1 MKKLIKRTENY
12 SIYEDEFMGLTQTFR
27 LWRNDHIEIQF
38 NDNFAKANGFKSV
51 EDMLICNKG
60 MKETL
65 LDGFGSIP
73 QWITITSDGQFLV
86 KCTQNNYLYN

>member
-1 MKKLIKRTENY
+1 MKKLIKQTDNY
-12 SIYEDEFMGLTQTFR
+12 SIYESEFMGFTQTFR
-27 LWRNDHIEIQF
+27 QWRNDHIEIQF

-51 EDMLICNKG
+51 EDMLISNKG

-65 LDGFGSIP
+65 LVGFGSIP

-86 KCTQNNYLYN
+86 KNTQNNYLYN